1 MSRVDSIF
9 REGGGAETFAAM
21 EAEVVALHQHHPN
34 ATAWLSPCGLDEVA
48 LVSAKKRPCLQF
60 LQLLLLLRLLLLL
73 FSKFDDLPR
82 QVRDKRK
89 KNPGGKHGL
98 PHRMAGLQQWT
109 PPQHEPGC
117 TVLPTA
123 QAYTSHRSSLWSA
136 CLLGTRC
143 GSTQVR
149 TRHFLC
155 PPT

>member
-89 KNPGGKHGL
+89 KNPGGKHVFHTGWL
-98 PHRMAGLQQWT
+98 ACSNGHLRS
-109 PPQHEPGC
+109 
-117 TVLPTA
+117 
-123 QAYTSHRSSLWSA
+123 TSLAARCCLWPRRTHLTEAA
-136 CLLGTRC
+136 CGALAC
-143 GSTQVR
+143 WVR
-149 TRHFLC
+149 AAAVPR
-155 PPT
+155 